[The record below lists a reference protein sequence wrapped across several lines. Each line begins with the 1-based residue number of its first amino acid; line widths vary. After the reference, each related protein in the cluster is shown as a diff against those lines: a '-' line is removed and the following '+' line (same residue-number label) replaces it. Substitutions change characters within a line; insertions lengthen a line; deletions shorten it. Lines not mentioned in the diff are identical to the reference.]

1 MTSLFPGCGPSC
13 YRKKK
18 LDALQYAKDS
28 EAYEVALHGH
38 GWVRAK
44 KEKEAT
50 AEADAQ
56 VSEYR
61 KRFDDWTKNSQP
73 SDSEEVQNMKY
84 QIERDS
90 TLAAIL
96 NRLGSIF
103 TKPPSTGSS
112 SGWWFG
118 VFLDFVITV
127 LALVLVYS
135 IYTTFVASR
144 MAGGKRLVK

>member
-28 EAYEVALHGH
+28 EAYEVELHGH
-38 GWVRAK
+38 GWVKEK

-56 VSEYR
+56 VAEYR
-61 KRFDDWTKNSQP
+61 KRFNEVLKVEESQY
-73 SDSEEVQNMKY
+73 SKDLKY
-84 QIERDS
+84 QINRNSDLS
-90 TLAAIL
+90 AVL
-96 NRLGSIF
+96 NRLHQFF
-103 TKPPSTGSS
+103 TNPPSNSS

-118 VFLDFVITV
+118 VFLDLIITV
-127 LALVLVYS
+127 LVIVVIYL
-135 IYTTFVASR
+135 IYTNFIASR
-144 MAGGKRLVK
+144 MAGGKRLGK